1 MRAQCFVSGEARA
14 WAVPGPLL
22 LPTTC
27 GQASMATAKLLG
39 PLLLLHSRAEAH
51 PNCASSRVPCVL
63 AALLRSLADA
73 GGRAAADMLSGDH
86 CLLNIAQHVGETI
99 MWETVESAPWPI
111 TVTGGQGRL
120 NDSDLYA
127 RGEDVQV

>member
-1 MRAQCFVSGEARA
+1 
-14 WAVPGPLL
+14 
-22 LPTTC
+22 
-27 GQASMATAKLLG
+27 
-39 PLLLLHSRAEAH
+39 
-51 PNCASSRVPCVL
+51 
-63 AALLRSLADA
+63 
-73 GGRAAADMLSGDH
+73 MLSGDH

-120 NDSDLYA
+120 TDGALYA